1 MSDFVVNVRESLIV
15 NLTEENITVNV
26 PGPEQ
31 SLVVNVV
38 GTNPTI
44 ERKEEIITL
53 DVASGGLVPT
63 GGADLTCTAGTNLSA
78 LRAVTFNNNGEAVY
92 ASNNTI
98 ANAQVVG
105 ITIISASI
113 GQPVTIA
120 AAGLFADN
128 SWSWTK
134 GPVFLGTNGMLTQT
148 APTNGAVLV
157 YVARALTPTT
167 IQIDIDTTIL
177 TV

>member
-1 MSDFVVNVRESLIV
+1 MSDIVNVLNSQLSINVPSTDAIININDDVIV
-15 NLTEENITVNV
+15 NVLDLNPVLQLTDNIIN
-26 PGPEQ
+26 
-31 SLVVNVV
+31 
-38 GTNPTI
+38 
-44 ERKEEIITL
+44 L

-63 GGADLTCTAGTNLSA
+63 GGSDLTCTAGTNLSA
-78 LRAVTFNNNGEAVY
+78 LRAVTFDNNGEAVY

-105 ITIISASI
+105 ITITSASI

-120 AAGLFADN
+120 AAGLFTDN